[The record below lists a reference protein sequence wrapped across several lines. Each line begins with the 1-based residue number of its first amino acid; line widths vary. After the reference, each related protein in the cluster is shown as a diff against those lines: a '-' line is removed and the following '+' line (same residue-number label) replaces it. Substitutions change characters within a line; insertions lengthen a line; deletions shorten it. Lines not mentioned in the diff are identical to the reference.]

1 MGRTRISRA
10 APPTGAA
17 NAVSQGIAFVKL
29 TQGAANQ
36 LRVTVWQAD
45 SNTLSDSSF
54 MISVFC

>member
-1 MGRTRISRA
+1 
-10 APPTGAA
+10 
-17 NAVSQGIAFVKL
+17 VKL